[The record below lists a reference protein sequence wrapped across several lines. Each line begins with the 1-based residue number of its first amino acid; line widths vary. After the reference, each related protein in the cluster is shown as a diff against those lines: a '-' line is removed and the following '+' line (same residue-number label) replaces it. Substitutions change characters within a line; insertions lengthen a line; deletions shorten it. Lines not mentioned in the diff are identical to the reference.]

1 VGWPSFDQPVH
12 TDPEWLPAWDAKAK
26 TYRDP
31 DTGFPLPTWEQA
43 LDQLDADP
51 DANPAR

>member
-12 TDPEWLPAWDAKAK
+12 TDPAGLPAWDAKAK

-43 LDQLDADP
+43 LDQLDTDP